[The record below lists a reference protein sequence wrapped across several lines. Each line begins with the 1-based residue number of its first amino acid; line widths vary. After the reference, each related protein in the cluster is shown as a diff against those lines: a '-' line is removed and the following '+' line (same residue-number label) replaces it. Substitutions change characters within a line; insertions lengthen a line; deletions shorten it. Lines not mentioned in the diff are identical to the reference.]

1 MKRVG
6 CMICAI
12 ALMLLCCACG
22 DPVALDEPIVG
33 EVTDDVQPYFPE
45 EPVPVVVPLVE
56 RLENGDIK
64 ATIHAGLLAEDE
76 SEVLTEEQKA
86 DGFIDAVRNDDMSV
100 TYTIAAD
107 RYEDCVKKV
116 QQECRDEIVNGT
128 ATGAFES
135 VYAAEVNEDFTF
147 VKATAE
153 SVGYSGLDAA
163 EACFQLSIYAIRAQ
177 AFDINAAGTCV
188 ISVVDE
194 TTGAE
199 HERHTYPDEMHLFP
213 AEE

>member
-1 MKRVG
+1 MKRV
-6 CMICAI
+6 
-12 ALMLLCCACG
+12 LLTVCVLSLLLCCCACG

-56 RLENGDIK
+56 RLENGDVQV
-64 ATIHAGLLAEDE
+64 TIHAGLLMEGE
-76 SEVLTEEQKA
+76 SEVLSSAQKA

-100 TYTIAAD
+100 TYTIAGD
-107 RYEDCVKKV
+107 RYEDYVKKV

-153 SVGYSGLDAA
+153 SAGYSSLDAA

-199 HERHTYPDEMHLFP
+199 HERHTYPDEMYLFP